1 MLPDMQDSYSLAE
14 LADATGIEERTIR
27 SYIERGLLAGAQ
39 TRGRGASYSREH
51 LSRLLVVKSLRRARP
66 NIGLSEIRIFL
77 QGLSPEQIDGL
88 ATGSISA
95 APRAFAAIA
104 TDENGSQDAAKEH
117 SSEHTD
123 EVDSVRFEQSATKLT
138 GVERLLCL
146 LRRVSGS
153 TTTTSTSKVERWQRI
168 AITPDIELSIRADFD
183 SAALAAFTEVAGL
196 LRNLLERTE
205 TFSEKSDE

>member
-1 MLPDMQDSYSLAE
+1 MSQDSYSLTE
-14 LADATGIEERTIR
+14 LAEASGIEERTIR

-51 LSRLLVVKSLRRARP
+51 LSRLLVVRSLRRARP

-88 ATGSISA
+88 ATGSLSA
-95 APRAFAAIA
+95 APRSFAANA
-104 TDENGSQDAAKEH
+104 TNETDTPDAGQHESGDDTDEIASL
-117 SSEHTD
+117 TL
-123 EVDSVRFEQSATKLT
+123 EQSPSKLT
-138 GVERLLCL
+138 GVERLLRL
-146 LRRVSGS
+146 LRQVSGS
-153 TTTTSTSKVERWQRI
+153 TPTAAPSKVERWQRI

>member
-1 MLPDMQDSYSLAE
+1 MQNSYSLTE
-14 LADATGIEERTIR
+14 LADATGFEERTIR

-77 QGLSPEQIDGL
+77 QGLSPEQINGL

-95 APRAFAAIA
+95 APRAVAAFAAHE
-104 TDENGSQDAAKEH
+104 TDSQDGGADE
-117 SSEHTD
+117 SQDETD
-123 EVDSVRFEQSATKLT
+123 EVVSISLEQSAKLT

-153 TTTTSTSKVERWQRI
+153 MPITPGSKVEGWQRI
-168 AITPDIELSIRADFD
+168 AINPDIELSIRAEFD
-183 SAALAAFTEVAGL
+183 SAALAAFSEVADL

>member
-1 MLPDMQDSYSLAE
+1 MQDSYSLTE

-66 NIGLSEIRIFL
+66 NIGISEIRIFL

-95 APRAFAAIA
+95 ASRAVAAIA
-104 TDENGSQDAAKEH
+104 TNETDSQDAGHYE
-117 SSEHTD
+117 SQDDTD
-123 EVDSVRFEQSATKLT
+123 EVATPSLEQSATKLT

-153 TTTTSTSKVERWQRI
+153 TPITPVSKVERWQRI
-168 AITPDIELSIRADFD
+168 AITPDIELSIRAEFD
-183 SAALAAFTEVAGL
+183 SAALAAFSEVAGL

>member
-1 MLPDMQDSYSLAE
+1 MQDRYSLAE

-77 QGLSPEQIDGL
+77 QGLSPDQIDGL
-88 ATGSISA
+88 ASGSISA
-95 APRAFAAIA
+95 EPRAIAPIA
-104 TDENGSQDAAKEH
+104 TGEPESQDDEPH
-117 SSEHTD
+117 ETHDTD
-123 EVDSVRFEQSATKLT
+123 EVDTANLEQSATKLT

-153 TTTTSTSKVERWQRI
+153 MSIAPSSRVERWQRI
-168 AITPDIELSIRADFD
+168 AITPDIELSIRAEFD
-183 SAALAAFTEVAGL
+183 SAALAAFSEVAGL